1 MSRRH
6 PLSSLGATGPPS
18 MKQTS
23 PISLNNAPASSSA
36 DDLGQARLLLLLG
49 DLAGLLRSL
58 LHRALRLLLR
68 FLSHSALRCEMASFA
83 ACIRESKCTTFRIH
97 QHLEKNRGPLKEAL
111 TRRHERACVASI
123 DARARLASMNAKKSR
138 VGGDENRK
146 IRFNYSTF
154 VNRISIDRCM
164 RDAKLPR

>member
-18 MKQTS
+18 KKQTG

-36 DDLGQARLLLLLG
+36 GDLGQARLLLLLG

-58 LHRALRLLLR
+58 LHCALRLLLR

-83 ACIRESKCTTFRIH
+83 ACIRESKCTSIRIH
-97 QHLEKNRGPLKEAL
+97 QHVEKNRGPLKEAL
-111 TRRHERACVASI
+111 TRRRDSAPLPSI
-123 DARARLASMNAKKSR
+123 DARVRHAQKNSRSAGISASW
-138 VGGDENRK
+138 NRRN
-146 IRFNYSTF
+146 RFCCRSF
-154 VNRISIDRCM
+154 VNRMSIDRRAHDATM
-164 RDAKLPR
+164 RC